1 MKIRQLIPLAVAA
14 AIGAAAF
21 TGCKTTEANY
31 QAAYEKAL
39 AKRTEGLTEEELAGF
54 RREEAM
60 PKTVYKGDSIPLK
73 GMYVR
78 WVDGGVDKR
87 ALTYNVVV
95 ASFRQKFNAASVMKR
110 MQDGGYD
117 HAVLVEDKE
126 GRYYVGATTTASL
139 DTAVTTLRALQS
151 SSPVVLRSPH
161 PYILKRP

>member
-1 MKIRQLIPLAVAA
+1 MKIRRFIPLIVVA

-73 GMYVR
+73 GMY
-78 WVDGGVDKR
+78 
-87 ALTYNVVV
+87 
-95 ASFRQKFNAASVMKR
+95 
-110 MQDGGYD
+110 
-117 HAVLVEDKE
+117 
-126 GRYYVGATTTASL
+126 
-139 DTAVTTLRALQS
+139 
-151 SSPVVLRSPH
+151 
-161 PYILKRP
+161 